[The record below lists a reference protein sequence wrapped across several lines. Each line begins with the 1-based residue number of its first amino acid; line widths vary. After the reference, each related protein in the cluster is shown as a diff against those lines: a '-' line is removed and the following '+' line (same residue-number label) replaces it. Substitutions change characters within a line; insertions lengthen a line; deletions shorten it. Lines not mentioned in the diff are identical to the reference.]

1 MLRASWR
8 KTVGYCWRTQKCRN
22 VGLQHAFFEEKKA
35 GETCARKSTSRTL
48 KPRSVD
54 LRPTNRLAAL
64 GSDNGRPCNPGMDA
78 LLNDGALEFREDTEH
93 WKSAFPAGVLNLPR
107 LYLSAQA
114 QPNRT
119 AVVRTR
125 MPGGG
130 GGVTPRGVPLSRS
143 LPLTGHLRHL
153 SNKLFE
159 LRKRAKAQPGL
170 QIRLKLSVS
179 SDDQRAGAFG
189 LSNSSISHPNLG
201 HCPQIGDKIKIDI
214 KARIYRA

>member
-1 MLRASWR
+1 MLRASWK

-22 VGLQHAFFEEKKA
+22 VGLQHAFFEGKKA

-125 MPGGG
+125 MPGGVG
-130 GGVTPRGVPLSRS
+130 GAAPRGVPL
-143 LPLTGHLRHL
+143 PLR
-153 SNKLFE
+153 
-159 LRKRAKAQPGL
+159 RAQPCSPICPDASPCPALLSTARLYGDRSPQRSPGGHRVPWLGPIILGYRGL
-170 QIRLKLSVS
+170 EPLILLPAVLQFSR
-179 SDDQRAGAFG
+179 R
-189 LSNSSISHPNLG
+189 
-201 HCPQIGDKIKIDI
+201 
-214 KARIYRA
+214 YT